1 MLDRYSQGAPRVT
14 PDLSRR
20 HFLKGL
26 FAATAVAAL
35 PFAAGPAVAAAAV
48 DAIRLA
54 LKGDFQSAGPLAAS
68 SGDPAATKLVEL
80 LFLRDKGAKAGYGRI
95 MSFLEAAPKWPLTE
109 TLLKRAEQALYE
121 SGDRSGQV
129 LEHFSK
135 RKPQTSYGNLALARA
150 AYAAGDSETGH
161 AALVRAWNNATM
173 DPEVETSA
181 AREFAS
187 VLTETDHRRRLWQ
200 LIYAQESNAALRHAK
215 RLGGG
220 YVNVAKVA
228 QALLRSTSGAENQYA
243 ALSAGN
249 RDIPALRYA
258 LARHYRK
265 QEKFA
270 KARAILAAAPK
281 TAAELGDPE
290 AWWTERRII
299 ARRSIGPNHKNTWT
313 TGYQIAAQNGLS
325 GGDSAVEAE
334 FLSGW
339 IALRYL
345 NKPETAMKHFATLQK
360 VAPSRTEKARAA
372 YWIGRTHE
380 ANGDN
385 GSARAA
391 YKTAS
396 QYSTIYYGQLAREKI
411 GMGDVPERIESGD
424 TSAAARAVV
433 DRDEVMR
440 AFRMMA
446 QASGKANLHMFLWSI
461 ASRFNSLPEMNAAA
475 AVVHQLGGTT
485 QALRLAKAA
494 GQRNI
499 DIDTYSYPVR
509 GLPDWKQIGK
519 PVEKSL
525 VFALSRQESEFD
537 PNAGS
542 KVGAQGLMQLMP
554 GTAKLIARQYGISY
568 APTKLKGDPAYNV
581 KLGAAHLGDL
591 IADFGGSYVLTLVA
605 YNAGP
610 RRAREWVIEFGDLRD
625 GQVDSIDWVESIPFQ
640 ETRQYVQ
647 KVLQNLHIYRSR
659 LAPKTVRPM
668 TADLRRGSP
677 GELTVASTSAPP
689 EKDCSGGSIKA
700 LITGC

>member
-1 MLDRYSQGAPRVT
+1 MS

-26 FAATAVAAL
+26 FAATAVVAL
-35 PFAAGPAVAAAAV
+35 PFAAGPAVAAPAV

-54 LKGDFQSAGPLAAS
+54 LKGDFQTAGPIAAN
-68 SGDPAATKLVEL
+68 SGDAAAVKLVEL
-80 LFLRDKGAKAGYGRI
+80 IYLRDKGAKAGYGRI
-95 MSFLEAAPKWPLTE
+95 MNFLDAAPKWPLTE

-121 SGDRSGQV
+121 SGDRSSTV
-129 LEHFSK
+129 LDHFAK

-150 AYAAGDSETGH
+150 AYAAGDAETGH
-161 AALVRAWNNATM
+161 AALVRAWNNPTM
-173 DPEVETSA
+173 DAEVEKSA
-181 AREFAS
+181 ASEFAR
-187 VLTETDHRRRLWQ
+187 VLTEADHRRRLWQ
-200 LIYAQESNAALRHAK
+200 LIYAQESNAAVRHAK
-215 RLGGG
+215 RLGAG
-220 YVNVAKVA
+220 YVNIAKVA
-228 QALLRSTSGAENQYA
+228 QALLRSTAGAEKQYA

-265 QEKFA
+265 QEKFS

-281 TAAELGDPE
+281 SAADMGDPE

-299 ARRSIGPNHKNTWT
+299 ARRSVGPNHRDTWT
-313 TGYQIAAQNGLS
+313 LGYQIAAQNGLS
-325 GGDSAVEAE
+325 SGDEAVEAQ
-334 FLSGW
+334 FLAGW

-345 NKPETAMKHFATLQK
+345 NKPDTAMQHFVALQK
-360 VAPSRTEKARAA
+360 IAPSRTEKARAS

-380 ANGDN
+380 ANGDKGN
-385 GSARAA
+385 ARAA

-411 GMGDVPERIESGD
+411 GMGEVPERIESGD
-424 TSAAARAVV
+424 TTSAARAVV

-440 AFRMMA
+440 AFRLMA

-461 ASRFNSLPEMNAAA
+461 SSRFDSIPEMNAAA
-475 AVVHQLGGTT
+475 AVVHQHGGTT

-509 GLPDWKQIGK
+509 GLPDWKQMGK
-519 PVEKSL
+519 PVEKAL
-525 VFALSRQESEFD
+525 VFGLSRQESEFD
-537 PNAGS
+537 PQAGS

-554 GTAKLIARQYGISY
+554 GTAKLIARQYGLPY
-568 APTKLKGDPAYNV
+568 DQGKLKGDPVYNV

-591 IADFGGSYVLTLVA
+591 IQDFGGSYVLTLVA

-610 RRAREWVIEFGDLRD
+610 RRAREWVDEFGDLRN
-625 GQVDSIDWVESIPFQ
+625 GQIDAIDWVESIPFQ

-668 TADLRRGSP
+668 SADLRRGSAS
-677 GELTVASTSAPP
+677 ELTVASTSAPA
-689 EKDCSGGSIKA
+689 EKAECTGGSIKA
-700 LITGC
+700 LITGCD

>member
-1 MLDRYSQGAPRVT
+1 MT

-26 FAATAVAAL
+26 LAATAVVAM
-35 PFAAGPAVAAAAV
+35 PFAAGPAVAAAGV

-54 LKGDFQSAGPLAAS
+54 LKGDFQTAGPLAAN
-68 SGDPAATKLVEL
+68 SGDAAAVKLVEL
-80 LFLRDKGAKAGYGRI
+80 IYLRDKGAKAGYGRI
-95 MSFLEAAPKWPLTE
+95 MNFLDAAPKWPLTE

-121 SGDRSGQV
+121 SGDRSGTV
-129 LEHFSK
+129 LEHFAK

-150 AYAAGDSETGH
+150 AYAAGDAETGH
-161 AALVRAWNNATM
+161 AALVRAWNNPTM
-173 DPEVETSA
+173 DAEVEKSA
-181 AREFAS
+181 ASEFS
-187 VLTETDHRRRLWQ
+187 RVLTEADHRRRLWQ
-200 LIYAQESNAALRHAK
+200 LIYAQESNAAIRHAK
-215 RLGGG
+215 RLGAG
-220 YVNVAKVA
+220 YVNIAKVA
-228 QALLRSTSGAENQYA
+228 QALIRSSAGAEKQYA

-265 QEKFA
+265 QDKFS

-281 TAAELGDPE
+281 SAADMGDPE

-299 ARRSIGPNHKNTWT
+299 ARRSIGPNHRDTWT
-313 TGYQIAAQNGLS
+313 TGYQIAAQHGLS
-325 GGDSAVEAE
+325 GGDAAVEAE

-345 NKPETAMKHFATLQK
+345 NKPDTAMKHFASLQK
-360 VAPSRTEKARAA
+360 IAPSRTEKARAA

-380 ANGDN
+380 ANGDK
-385 GSARAA
+385 GQARSA

-411 GMGDVPERIESGD
+411 GMGEVPERIESGD
-424 TSAAARAVV
+424 TTSAARATV

-440 AFRMMA
+440 AFRLMA

-461 ASRFNSLPEMNAAA
+461 SSRFDSIPEMNAAA
-475 AVVHQLGGTT
+475 SIVHQLGGTT

-499 DIDTYSYPVR
+499 DIDSYSYPVR

-519 PVEKSL
+519 PVERAL
-525 VFALSRQESEFD
+525 VFGLSRQESEFD
-537 PNAGS
+537 PQAGS

-554 GTAKLIARQYGISY
+554 GTAKLIARQYGLSY
-568 APTKLKGDPAYNV
+568 DQSKLKGDPTYNV

-591 IADFGGSYVLTLVA
+591 IEDFGGSYVLTLVA

-610 RRAREWVIEFGDLRD
+610 RRAREWVDEFGDLRN
-625 GQVDSIDWVESIPFQ
+625 GQIDAIDWVESIPFQ

-668 TADLRRGSP
+668 SADLRRGSP
-677 GELTVASTSAPP
+677 GELTVASTSAAP
-689 EKDCSGGSIKA
+689 ENADCSGGSIKA
-700 LITGC
+700 LITGCD